1 MGLGIH
7 KDGSMTVYTVPLIG
21 GQGDDEWKDNT
32 WLTEHLRQLARKIED
47 SRMKIIS
54 IGTQTTNA
62 TGAIPELIV
71 KGYEHFI
78 KARTKD
84 GTEILAIDFDK
95 LGSRSKWKLFDE
107 LVDVKWVCNGCHEA
121 YETDGNMNY
130 WDGKKPFRAG
140 MDSVQCGNCGNHLTY
155 RTNGGQNNPFEWT
168 FENKK

>member
-62 TGAIPELIV
+62 TT
-71 KGYEHFI
+71 H
-78 KARTKD
+78 
-84 GTEILAIDFDK
+84 
-95 LGSRSKWKLFDE
+95 
-107 LVDVKWVCNGCHEA
+107 C
-121 YETDGNMNY
+121 
-130 WDGKKPFRAG
+130 
-140 MDSVQCGNCGNHLTY
+140 
-155 RTNGGQNNPFEWT
+155 
-168 FENKK
+168 